1 MEWLPKY
8 NKLDP
13 AQLQVIQ
20 QILGHPG
27 NHFVEGFPGTGKSV
41 VLAHAAMRCQE
52 QAHQEAII
60 LTYTNALVECIREGV
75 RQVPVMTIDRFVDNL
90 NAPHKDCIFVDEAQD
105 LRATS
110 FPRGTPTM
118 ATLQQRA
125 HRLIFAADSAQ
136 SLYDGTI
143 PVATLKKDFGVEA
156 QRCYQLR
163 VNYRMTKKML
173 NVLDALFPDRKL
185 EVSTGSLVDDVD
197 VVYGD
202 ARTQSEEYAWVFR
215 KAKEYAE
222 PRDPAVILFSSLNQM
237 NDFVAT
243 IAPGLPT
250 ISRGTYEEKQQSR
263 QQFNLAC
270 REKAL
275 PLRFVGNG
283 VGEFREAD
291 TEAMVYLM
299 TMHSAKGLDFKT
311 VFVPNCQTIP
321 PDMRNLYYVALSRAR
336 SNLFL
341 SGNGYSAVKTALK
354 NLARIVPA
362 TAAASA
368 PSTPDDSDFLF

>member
-52 QAHQEAII
+52 QTQQKAVI

-75 RQVPVMTIDRFVDNL
+75 RPLPVMTIDRFVDNPT
-90 NAPHKDCIFVDEAQD
+90 ASHTDCIFIDEAQD
-105 LRATS
+105 LGATTYYH
-110 FPRGTPTM
+110 GTPIL
-118 ATLQQRA
+118 ATLRQRA
-125 HRLIFAADSAQ
+125 NRLIFAADSAQ
-136 SLYDGTI
+136 SLYEGRI
-143 PVATLKKDFGVEA
+143 PVATLKQDFGVEA
-156 QRCYQLR
+156 QRCHLLR

-185 EVSTGSLVDDVD
+185 EVSTGSLVDDVE

-202 ARTQSEEYAWVFR
+202 AHTQKEEYEWVFR

-222 PRDPAVILFSSLNQM
+222 PRDPAVILFASFKQM
-237 NDFVAT
+237 NDFVA
-243 IAPGLPT
+243 AVVSGLPEL
-250 ISRGTYEEKQQSR
+250 SNSDSPEKRQSR

-270 REKAL
+270 RENSL

-291 TEAMVYLM
+291 TESIVYLM
-299 TMHSAKGLDFKT
+299 TMNSAKGMDFKT
-311 VFVPNCQTIP
+311 VFVPNCQNIP
-321 PDMRNLYYVALSRAR
+321 PDKRNHYYVALSRAR

-341 SGNGYSAVKTALK
+341 SGNGDSAVKAALK
-354 NLARIVPA
+354 NLVRIVPA
-362 TAAASA
+362 TAAASSPA
-368 PSTPDDSDFLF
+368 TPDTSDFLF

>member
-41 VLAHAAMRCQE
+41 VLAHAAMRCQK
-52 QAHQEAII
+52 QSQRGAII
-60 LTYTNALVECIREGV
+60 LTYTNALVACISEGV
-75 RQVPVMTIDRFVDNL
+75 TTLPVMTIDHFVDNPQ
-90 NAPHKDCIFVDEAQD
+90 PHTSIFVDEAQD
-105 LRATS
+105 LSTVS
-110 FPRGTPTM
+110 FLKKKPTLSILRSH
-118 ATLQQRA
+118 AE
-125 HRLIFAADSAQ
+125 RLIFAADSAQ
-136 SLYDGTI
+136 SLYEDRI
-143 PVATLKKDFGVEA
+143 PVETLKQEFGVTP
-156 QRCYQLR
+156 QRCYHLR

-202 ARTQSEEYAWVFR
+202 AHTQTEEYAWVFR

-222 PRDPAVILFSSLNQM
+222 PRDPAVILFPTIQQM
-237 NDFVAT
+237 NDFVAD
-243 IAPGLPT
+243 IAQGLPEL
-250 ISRGTYEEKQQSR
+250 SNRGSYTER
-263 QQFNLAC
+263 QTRRQEFNQAC
-270 REKAL
+270 IEQDL
-275 PLRFVGNG
+275 PLRFLGNG
-283 VGEFREAD
+283 IGEFSESDA
-291 TEAMVYLM
+291 EAMVYLM

-311 VFVPNCQTIP
+311 VLVPNCQEIP
-321 PDMRNLYYVALSRAR
+321 SNMRNLYYVALSRAR

-341 SGNGYSAVKTALK
+341 SAHGDSAVKAALR

-362 TAAASA
+362 TAVA
-368 PSTPDDSDFLF
+368 STPDTPDASDFPF

>member
-13 AQLQVIQ
+13 AQLRVIQ

-41 VLAHAAMRCQE
+41 VLAHAAMRCRE
-52 QAHQEAII
+52 QAQQKAII

-75 RQVPVMTIDRFVDNL
+75 HQVPVMTIDGFVDNP
-90 NAPHKDCIFVDEAQD
+90 NENHKDCIFVDEAQD
-105 LRATS
+105 LRATTYYH
-110 FPRGTPTM
+110 GTPIL
-118 ATLQQRA
+118 ATLRQRA
-125 HRLIFAADSAQ
+125 NRLIFAADSAQ
-136 SLYDGTI
+136 SLYEGTI
-143 PVATLKKDFGVEA
+143 PVTTLKEDFGVEA

-202 ARTQSEEYAWVFR
+202 ARTQNEEYAWVFR

-222 PRDPAVILFSSLNQM
+222 PRDPAVILFPSIKLM
-237 NDFVAT
+237 NTFVA
-243 IAPGLPT
+243 AVASGLPEL
-250 ISRGTYEEKQQSR
+250 SNSKSPERRQSR

-299 TMHSAKGLDFKT
+299 TMCSAKGLDFKT
-311 VFVPNCQTIP
+311 VFVPNCQAIP
-321 PDMRNLYYVALSRAR
+321 PTMRNLYYVALSRAR

-354 NLARIVPA
+354 NLARVVPA

-368 PSTPDDSDFLF
+368 PSTLDDSDFLF

>member
-52 QAHQEAII
+52 QSQQDAII
-60 LTYTNALVECIREGV
+60 LTYTNALVACICEGV
-75 RQVPVMTIDRFVDNL
+75 RDLPVMTIDRFVDSPE
-90 NAPHKDCIFVDEAQD
+90 PHTCIFVDEAQD
-105 LRATS
+105 LSAVSFHDKPTLSILRRA
-110 FPRGTPTM
+110 
-118 ATLQQRA
+118 AD
-125 HRLIFAADSAQ
+125 RLVFAADSAQ
-136 SLYDGTI
+136 SLYEDRI
-143 PVATLKKDFGVEA
+143 PVETLKQEFGVTP
-156 QRCYQLR
+156 QQCYHLR

-202 ARTQSEEYAWVFR
+202 ANTQTEEYAWVFR

-222 PRDPAVILFSSLNQM
+222 PRDPAVILFPTIQQM
-237 NDFVAT
+237 DDFVAN
-243 IAPGLPT
+243 IAPEQELPEL
-250 ISRGTYEEKQQSR
+250 SNRGSYGERQARRQAFNSACIKQD
-263 QQFNLAC
+263 
-270 REKAL
+270 L
-275 PLRFVGNG
+275 PLRFLGNG
-283 VGEFREAD
+283 IGEFSESD
-291 TEAMVYLM
+291 PEAMVYLM

-311 VFVPNCQTIP
+311 VFVPNCQEIP
-321 PDMRNLYYVALSRAR
+321 SNRRNLYYVALSRAR

-341 SGNGYSAVKTALK
+341 SGCGDSAVKAALK
-354 NLARIVPA
+354 DLARIVPA
-362 TAAASA
+362 TAASEPTIADA
-368 PSTPDDSDFLF
+368 SDFLF